1 MASGYTQAVTIGR
14 DIEEEKQKGIAE
26 AGEKQLKTEEFKID
40 KKIEYD
46 KKAKKAAEKFGK
58 WQKGLGT
65 LASLAAV
72 ASGAGAPL
80 AAAMAGGGSMLGGVI
95 GQKAAQKE
103 MAGMDWLN
111 KEQSDLFSGMR
122 KSTGK
127 KALTS
132 AVMAGVTA
140 HGAGAGGTEA
150 GAELSKTGAKS
161 TGGFTSGTPAS
172 ERINLNTGEFGAS
185 KVKETGILQKGSK
198 GAEVT
203 SGSIS
208 KVKSVADPSLA
219 KGGLS
224 YGFDAVKQYGW
235 KGAYS
240 NLKHGAKSLFSD
252 DVQSKMGM
260 GNTLLDYYNAQE
272 NELQGP

>member
-1 MASGYTQAVTIGR
+1 MASGYSQAVSTGR

-26 AGEKQLKTEEFKID
+26 AGKKQLDTEEFKLD
-40 KKIEYD
+40 KKVEYD
-46 KKAKKAAEKFGK
+46 KKAKKAADKFGK

-65 LASLAAV
+65 IASLAAIATGV
-72 ASGAGAPL
+72 GAPL

-103 MAGMDWLN
+103 MKGMNWLN
-111 KEQSDLFSGMR
+111 KEQGDLFSGMR

-140 HGAGAGGTEA
+140 HGAKAGEA
-150 GAELSKTGAKS
+150 GAMGVDESVQTVADASGRVGS
-161 TGGFTSGTPAS
+161 TSQKIIEQQNALGG
-172 ERINLNTGEFGAS
+172 I
-185 KVKETGILQKGSK
+185 K

-203 SGSIS
+203 
-208 KVKSVADPSLA
+208 
-219 KGGLS
+219 GG
-224 YGFDAVKQYGW
+224 YGW
-235 KGAYS
+235 NRVKEQGWRGAYK
-240 NLKHGAKSLFSD
+240 NLQAGGKSLFSD
-252 DVQSKMGM
+252 DTAGKMGM

-272 NELQGP
+272 SERQGP